1 MTDILTVSATYGAD
15 LPWPDAT
22 LADLIAAQ
30 AARTPDAVAV
40 RQWDTRLTYRQL
52 VDRAAGLAA
61 ALRERGIGPGDRVG
75 VCGARTPDLV
85 VTVLGVLLAGAAYV
99 PLEPGGPRQRLR
111 EIARDAGVRVVAGGA

>member
-1 MTDILTVSATYGAD
+1 MTDTLTVSAVHGPD

-22 LADLIAAQ
+22 LADLITAQ

-52 VDRAAGLAA
+52 VDRAAGVAA
-61 ALRERGIGPGDRVG
+61 ALREQGVGRGDRVG

-85 VTVLGVLLAGAAYV
+85 VTVVGVLLAGAAY
-99 PLEPGGPRQRLR
+99 
-111 EIARDAGVRVVAGGA
+111 